1 MVVREVTRDQR
12 FRLPFSNQFVL
23 FLTRRGRGGGGG
35 GGGGERK
42 EGDDRKGGRGER
54 EDVVAIYEVTAT
66 S

>member
-35 GGGGERK
+35 ERK